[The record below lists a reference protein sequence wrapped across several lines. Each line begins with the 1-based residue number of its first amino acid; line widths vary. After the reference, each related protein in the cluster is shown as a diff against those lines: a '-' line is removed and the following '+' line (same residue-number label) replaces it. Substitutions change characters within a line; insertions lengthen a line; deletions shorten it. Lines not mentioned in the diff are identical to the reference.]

1 MQQTEETP
9 TFNMKAVVQETG
21 LKPDTI
27 RAWERRYNLP
37 QPDRTEGRHRL
48 YSRRDIEILKWLID
62 RQDEGL
68 SISHAVDL
76 WNRLLAEGKDP
87 FIERTKRTIGPG
99 GTSSQSIIT
108 SGITMTQ
115 LRESWVDACLAFD
128 EHGAEAALTQA
139 FALYSPENVCY
150 ELLQKGLAEV
160 GRGWYEG
167 STTVQQEHFASA
179 LALRRLEALVA
190 AAPRPTRSERI
201 LIGCPPQEEH
211 TFVPLLFTLLLKRR
225 GWDVIYLG
233 ANVPVDRLE
242 TTINTTHPEIA
253 IFPAQQL
260 HTAAALP
267 EIAEVLVEQ
276 DIPLAFG
283 GRIFLEIPELKY
295 RINGFYL
302 GDSTDMAVKVVEK
315 ALLNGRMPETKQG
328 PSPHYIRSLAQ
339 FTQQQA
345 LIELTTWQILKD
357 KEIPYAHV
365 VNANLHLARNIAAA
379 LKLGDMSFLGSEITW
394 VQGLMDNY
402 GLDAG
407 YLPVYLSA
415 YYQAVSQY
423 LNDGAQPVVNW
434 LSQFQLD

>member
-1 MQQTEETP
+1 
-9 TFNMKAVVQETG
+9 MKAVVQETG

-48 YSRRDIEILKWLID
+48 YSRRDIDTLKWLID

-87 FIERTKRTIGPG
+87 FIERTKRAISPA
-99 GTSSQSIIT
+99 GTSAQPVIT
-108 SGITMTQ
+108 SGMTMTH
-115 LRESWVDACLAFD
+115 LRESWVEACLAFD
-128 EHGAEAALTQA
+128 EHVAEAALTQA

-167 STTVQQEHFASA
+167 TTTVQQEHFASA

-242 TTINTTHPEIA
+242 TTINTTRPEIA

-267 EIAEVLVEQ
+267 EIAEVLAEE

-283 GRIFLEIPELKY
+283 GRIFIEIPELQE
-295 RINGFYL
+295 RISGFYL
-302 GDSTDMAVKVVEK
+302 GDSTNMAVKVVEK
-315 ALLNGRMPETKQG
+315 ALLNGRMPDAVQR
-328 PSPHYIRSLAQ
+328 PSPTYTLSLTQ

-365 VNANLHLARNIAAA
+365 VNANLHLARNIIAA
-379 LKLGDMSFLGSEITW
+379 LKLGDMSFLGTEITW

-402 GLDAG
+402 GLDAD
-407 YLPVYLSA
+407 YLPLYLDA
-415 YYQAVSQY
+415 YYRAASQH
-423 LNDGAQPVVNW
+423 LNDSAQSVVNW
-434 LSQFQLD
+434 LSQFQLN